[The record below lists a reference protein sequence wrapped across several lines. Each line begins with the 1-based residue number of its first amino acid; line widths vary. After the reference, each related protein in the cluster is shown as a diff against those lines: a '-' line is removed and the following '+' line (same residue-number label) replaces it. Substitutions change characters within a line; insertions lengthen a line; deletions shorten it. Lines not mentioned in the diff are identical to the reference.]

1 MMRVVI
7 LLAAAGCGGRSAD
20 GSSAPGPDA
29 AAIPPGSDTGASTTG
44 SDTGSDTGASTP
56 GSDAAPSAV
65 LCGAGTW
72 VLNEESTGPCGPCG
86 GISDFVVL
94 TISPD
99 LASAG
104 GMTADS
110 EGNNWE
116 FDSATCSATLMGTC
130 DTSDVIDFKGGQASC
145 QWTCGGVCPSC
156 KASCNVQPF

>member
-1 MMRVVI
+1 MMRVAI
-7 LLAAAGCGGRSAD
+7 LLAAAGCGGTSVN
-20 GSSAPGPDA
+20 GSSAAGPDA
-29 AAIPPGSDTGASTTG
+29 AA
-44 SDTGSDTGASTP
+44 
-56 GSDAAPSAV
+56 SAGP
-65 LCGAGTW
+65 CGAGTW
-72 VLNEESTGPCGPCG
+72 VLNESAGPCGPCG

-130 DTSDVIDFKGGQASC
+130 DASDVIDFDGGQTSC